1 LGGVDKSN
9 IITSG
14 RTRGKRI
21 NYTEDPGIGGLGVK
35 NGSGAEEE
43 GRKETNGAPAT
54 ARTKSPQR
62 KPEKPVEEVEENE
75 GEEDES
81 EGGDEDEDEDEDD
94 DDDEE
99 AMGSEEED
107 EEE

>member
-21 NYTEDPGIGGLGVK
+21 NYTEDPGIGGLDV
-35 NGSGAEEE
+35 NNGAEGE
-43 GRKETNGAPAT
+43 GRKETNGAARP
-54 ARTKSPQR
+54 RTKSPQR
-62 KPEKPVEEVEENE
+62 KPVKAVEEVEENE

-81 EGGDEDEDEDEDD
+81 EGGGDEDD
-94 DDDEE
+94 DDDDDDNDDDDEE
-99 AMGSEEED
+99 TMGSEEE